1 MFLQVS
7 TLTVYDAGVVF
18 FIFVAAT
25 CTEIG
30 QFVRSW
36 WWTTLHLLPTLFCLV
51 RQSQVPN
58 ISSQGTNFCTQQ
70 LRSETQIIAS
80 LPHIKLYLAFWSGE
94 SNAGSHPVTHASHYR
109 AGVSVSAWWLLVI
122 SFREARI
129 SCRLRG
135 ITVLIIS
142 FFQCIPFTHACSLSE
157 HLNLTRAVRTT
168 TGLRLSVD
176 SRIFWFAQKYNGC
189 KFKKRQELGEKLFCW
204 LAIVIVFRESTWT
217 WWKIQRMW
225 RRSMLLKTLTSGF
238 SSTLR

>member
-142 FFQCIPFTHACSLSE
+142 FFQCFTHACSLSE
-157 HLNLTRAVRTT
+157 HLNLTRAVCTT
-168 TGLRLSVD
+168 TGFAALS
-176 SRIFWFAQKYNGC
+176 WFKHN
-189 KFKKRQELGEKLFCW
+189 FL
-204 LAIVIVFRESTWT
+204 V
-217 WWKIQRMW
+217 
-225 RRSMLLKTLTSGF
+225 RSKV
-238 SSTLR
+238 